1 MKNSPG
7 RITALLL
14 VLVAVLALSIA
25 APRVIEAGSKHEYK
39 FVRLADEGA
48 MPSITDALN
57 REAERGW
64 RLEQMSVAS
73 GEPGTVY
80 LVFAR

>member
-1 MKNSPG
+1 MEKSSS
-7 RITALLL
+7 RIAALLL

-25 APRVIEAGSKHEYK
+25 APRVIEAGPQHEYK
-39 FVRLADEGA
+39 FVRLVDEGA

-64 RLEQMSVAS
+64 RLEQMSVIQ
-73 GEPGTVY
+73 GEPGAVY